1 MKKNIKYI
9 VPALIILFLFFLFTN
24 KKSTIFL
31 KGNNQ
36 STVQL
41 VEPIEFKS
49 LSKNKDS
56 FLLDVHI
63 PEQTHIPGTDA
74 FIPYNEIES
83 NSDKLPQDK
92 NTPILVYCRSG
103 SMSKEA
109 SDTLAKL
116 GYTKIYDLKGGIN
129 AYKDQVSDVVILP
142 QTKDLGE
149 VVYGDIVKTEYEL
162 FNFTKNTLKIT
173 SISGSC
179 ECTTPK
185 MEKMDVA
192 PFSSEKIV
200 VSFNPA
206 VHKDD
211 SDLGQLSRT
220 IYVRTDNPNFPQVT
234 AGFTANVIK
243 K

>member
-1 MKKNIKYI
+1 MK
-9 VPALIILFLFFLFTN
+9 
-24 KKSTIFL
+24 FL
-31 KGNNQ
+31 KYTIPLLIVLGGVFFYRRNLENQ
-36 STVQL
+36 PTVKL
-41 VEPIEFKS
+41 VEPIEFKA
-49 LSKNKDS
+49 LSENKDS

-63 PEQTHIPGTDA
+63 PEQSHIPGTDA
-74 FIPYNEIES
+74 FVPYNEIE
-83 NSDKLPQDK
+83 NNLDKLPQDK

-109 SDTLAKL
+109 SDTLSKM
-116 GYTKIYDLKGGIN
+116 GYTNIYDLKGGLN
-129 AYKDQVSDVVILP
+129 AYKDQVSEVVILP

-149 VVYGDIVKTEYEL
+149 VIYGDIIKTEYQL
-162 FNFTKNTLKIT
+162 FNFTKNTLKIV
-173 SISGSC
+173 SLSGSC
-179 ECTTPK
+179 ECTTPE
-185 MEKMDVA
+185 MEKKEVE

-211 SDLGQLSRT
+211 SDLGELSRT
-220 IYVRTDNPNFPQVT
+220 IFVKTDNPNFETVT